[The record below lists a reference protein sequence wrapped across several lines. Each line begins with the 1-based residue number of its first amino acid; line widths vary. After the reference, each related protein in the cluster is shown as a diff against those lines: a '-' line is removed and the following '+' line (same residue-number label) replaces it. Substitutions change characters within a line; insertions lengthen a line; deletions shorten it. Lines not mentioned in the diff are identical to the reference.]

1 LLLFVS
7 LLHYSLQDFTMPFE
21 GGNKSKGF
29 CFIEYENPESAHQAL
44 TQMGGFQFAGRA
56 IKVRANKDA

>member
-1 LLLFVS
+1 
-7 LLHYSLQDFTMPFE
+7 MPFE

-56 IKVRANKDA
+56 IKVGPPKDSFFKGLLLAALLLD

>member
-1 LLLFVS
+1 
-7 LLHYSLQDFTMPFE
+7 MPFE